1 MKVLK
6 VPMDLLKGPIWNND
20 KPYSEAQAYIQF
32 YKWASDMG
40 GETKFIHGNMVT
52 LKDNEFIMPQRKIAE
67 SINWPQSA
75 VSRFLKK
82 LVTLNQCRI
91 KTESKMTRVT
101 LNIVVDTPNP
111 ESMLTQSRI
120 NDDSLYDSFLGGRT
134 NSNNSNNYNIINNNN
149 IDKNTN
155 TSNNSNI
162 YTKPIKNSN
171 IGVGSR
177 VKKYTAKPK
186 DLQMVKDYFL
196 EKDIPI
202 QEAETFWNYYEMTGW
217 FTGKTKIKNWRM
229 AVANWKRR
237 MKDQPKKVSQAE
249 DFKTGPLG
257 DILVYCHNPKC
268 QYYNQTQFAQNKW
281 DIKKGCTCGYDF
293 HPTRIKRDEVA
304 YENSETKESQE
315 RQAWSEESTTRR
327 RTTEGSGESLQ
338 DIFSGMFQS
347 GPRGR

>member
-1 MKVLK
+1 MKYLS
-6 VPMDLLKGPIWNND
+6 VPMDLINGPIWNND

-32 YKWASDMG
+32 YKWAADMG
-40 GETKFIHGNMVT
+40 GETKFIYGNMIT
-52 LKDNEFIMPQRKIAE
+52 LKVDEFIMPQRKIAE
-67 SINWPQSA
+67 SINWTQSA

-82 LVTLNQCRI
+82 LVTLNQIRI
-91 KTESKMTRVT
+91 KTESRMTRVS
-101 LNIVVDTPNP
+101 LLVKADTADSN
-111 ESMLTQSRI
+111 LTQTRI
-120 NDDSLYDSFLGGRT
+120 NDNSLYDSFLGGRT

-162 YTKPIKNSN
+162 YTKPLKNSN
-171 IGVGSR
+171 TRVSSR

-186 DLQMVKDYFL
+186 DLQMVKDYFV

-202 QEAETFWNYYEMTGW
+202 EEAETFWNYYEMTGW
-217 FTGKTKIKNWRM
+217 FSGKTKIKNWRM
-229 AVANWKRR
+229 AAANWKRR
-237 MKDQPKKVSQAE
+237 IKDQPKKVSKAAE
-249 DFKTGPLG
+249 FKKGPFG
-257 DILVYCHNPKC
+257 DILVYCHNSKC
-268 QYYNQTQFAQNKW
+268 QSYGDTQFANNEW
-281 DIKKGCTCGYDF
+281 DVKKGCKCGHDYKSER
-293 HPTRIKRDEVA
+293 PKKKEVIH
-304 YENSETKESQE
+304 EISKTEEPQE

>member
-1 MKVLK
+1 MKSLAI
-6 VPMDLLKGPIWNND
+6 PIELIEGPIWNNG

-40 GETKFIHGNMVT
+40 GDTKFIHGNMIT

-101 LNIVVDTPNP
+101 LNIVTDAPNP
-111 ESMLTQSRI
+111 ESMLNQSWI
-120 NDDSLYDSFLGGRT
+120 NNNSLYDSFQGGRT

-162 YTKPIKNSN
+162 ITKSKKNSN

-202 QEAETFWNYYEMTGW
+202 EEAETFWNYYEMTGW
-217 FTGKTKIKNWRM
+217 FSGKTKIKNWRM

-237 MKDQPKKVSQAE
+237 MKDRPNVSSKVEFKK
-249 DFKTGPLG
+249 GPFG

-268 QYYNQTQFAQNKW
+268 QSYGDTQFANNEW
-281 DIKKGCTCGYDF
+281 DVKKGCKCGHDF
-293 HPTRIKRDEVA
+293 KPTRPKKNEVA
-304 YENSETKESQE
+304 HEKSKESKE
-315 RQAWSEESTTRR
+315 RQAWSEESTK
-327 RTTEGSGESLQ
+327 GSGTAKGDSESLQ
-338 DIFSGMFQS
+338 DIFSSMFQS
-347 GPRGR
+347 GPRGSQS

>member
-1 MKVLK
+1 MKNLVI
-6 VPMDLLKGPIWNND
+6 PMELIEGPIWNNG

-32 YKWASDMG
+32 YKWAVDMG
-40 GETKFIHGNMVT
+40 GQTKFIHGNMVT

-91 KTESKMTRVT
+91 KTESKMTRVSLT
-101 LNIVVDTPNP
+101 IVVDEPNP
-111 ESMLTQSRI
+111 ESMLNQSRI
-120 NDDSLYDSFLGGRT
+120 NDNSLYDSFLGGRT

-155 TSNNSNI
+155 TNTNSNI
-162 YTKPIKNSN
+162 ITKSKKNSN

-202 QEAETFWNYYEMTGW
+202 EEAETFWNYYEMTGW
-217 FTGKTKIKNWRM
+217 FSGKTKIKNWRM

-237 MKDQPKKVSQAE
+237 MKDQPRSVSRVEFKK
-249 DFKTGPLG
+249 GPFG

-268 QYYNQTQFAQNKW
+268 QSYNDTQFANNDW
-281 DIKKGCTCGYDF
+281 DVKKGCKCGHDF
-293 HPTRIKRDEVA
+293 KPTRPNKNEVVH
-304 YENSETKESQE
+304 EKSKESKE
-315 RQAWSEESTTRR
+315 RQAWSEESTKGSG
-327 RTTEGSGESLQ
+327 TTEGNSESLQ
-338 DIFSGMFQS
+338 DIFSSMFQS